1 MKGKT
6 KMKTT
11 TNTYVVN
18 SGTESPQAWVA
29 IKRNRQKIYN
39 GQGKSQVY
47 LKDGQ
52 EFQIELFNP
61 TQTRYLVK
69 FKINGNYSSDR
80 GLILNPGQRYF
91 LDRFIDEDRKLAFS
105 TYEIEDS
112 KAAKKAIEK
121 NGLLEVEFYSETFL
135 HGNIISYPKIY
146 NTPNWSQPIWTT
158 NPSTFWYG
166 TSNGISNNAGGSSTL
181 TLAGST
187 INNVSYTS
195 GTVNCGT
202 TYTSTSNYSSV
213 VNDASIETGRVE
225 KGEKSDQL
233 FEQGYGTFGSWAS
246 YVTTVQIIPLSQK
259 PAEAQEIR
267 SYCTGCGSRIK
278 KQTWKFCPNCGTET
292 N

>member
-1 MKGKT
+1 
-6 KMKTT
+6 MKTT
-11 TNTYVVN
+11 TNTFVVK
-18 SGTESPQAWVA
+18 SETESPQAWIA

-39 GQGKSQVY
+39 RQGKTQVY

-69 FKINGNYSSDR
+69 FKINGNYQADR

-91 LDRFIDEDRKLAFS
+91 LDRFIDDDRKLAFS

-246 YVTTVQIIPLSQK
+246 YTTTVQIIPLSQK

-278 KQTWKFCPNCGTET
+278 KQTWKFCPNCGTEAI
-292 N
+292 

>member
-1 MKGKT
+1 
-6 KMKTT
+6 MKTT
-11 TNTYVVN
+11 TNTFVVN
-18 SGTESPQAWVA
+18 SGTEFPQAWVA

-39 GQGKSQVY
+39 RQGKTQVY

-69 FKINGNYSSDR
+69 FKINGNYQADR

-91 LDRFIDEDRKLAFS
+91 LDRFIDDDKKLEFS
-105 TYEIEDS
+105 TYEVENS

-121 NGLLEVEFYSETFL
+121 NGLLEVEFYAETFL
-135 HGNIISYPKIY
+135 HGNIISYPRIY
-146 NTPNWSQPIWTT
+146 TTPNWSQPIWTT
-158 NPSTFWYG
+158 NPHQFWGG
-166 TSNGISNNAGGSSTL
+166 TSAGIFNNAGGSSTL

-187 INNVSYTS
+187 VNNISYTN
-195 GTVNCGT
+195 GAATIGT

-225 KGEKSDQL
+225 KGEKSDQK
-233 FEQGYGTFGSWAS
+233 FEDGYGTFSSWAS
-246 YVTTVQIIPLSQK
+246 YTTTVQIIPLSQK
-259 PAEAQEIR
+259 PAETQEIR
-267 SYCTGCGSRIK
+267 SYCTGCGSRVK

>member
-1 MKGKT
+1 
-6 KMKTT
+6 MKTS

-158 NPSTFWYG
+158 NPSTFCYG

-187 INNVSYTS
+187 VNNVSYTS

>member
-1 MKGKT
+1 
-6 KMKTT
+6 MKTT
-11 TNTYVVN
+11 TNTFVVK
-18 SGTESPQAWVA
+18 SETESPQAWVA

-39 GQGKSQVY
+39 RQGKTQVY

-69 FKINGNYSSDR
+69 FKINGNYQADR

-91 LDRFIDEDRKLAFS
+91 LDRFIDDDKKLEFS

-121 NGLLEVEFYSETFL
+121 NGLLEVEFYAETFL
-135 HGNIISYPKIY
+135 HGNIISYPRIY
-146 NTPNWSQPIWTT
+146 TTPNWSQPIWTT
-158 NPSTFWYG
+158 NPHQFWGG
-166 TSNGISNNAGGSSTL
+166 TSIGVFNNAGGSSTL
-181 TLAGST
+181 TVAGST
-187 INNVSYTS
+187 VNNITYTS
-195 GTVNCGT
+195 GTLIGGT

-225 KGEKSDQL
+225 KGEKSDQK
-233 FEQGYGTFGSWAS
+233 FEEGYGTFGSWAS
-246 YVTTVQIIPLSQK
+246 YTTTVQIIPLSQK

-267 SYCTGCGSRIK
+267 SYCTGCGSRVK

>member
-1 MKGKT
+1 
-6 KMKTT
+6 MKTT

-18 SGTESPQAWVA
+18 SETESPQAWVA

-39 GQGKSQVY
+39 RQGKTQVY

-69 FKINGNYSSDR
+69 FKINGNYQADR

-91 LDRFIDEDRKLAFS
+91 LDRFIDDDKKLEFS

-121 NGLLEVEFYSETFL
+121 NGLLEVEFYAETFL
-135 HGNIISYPKIY
+135 HGNIISYPRIY
-146 NTPNWSQPIWTT
+146 TTPNWSQPIWTT
-158 NPSTFWYG
+158 NPHQFWGG
-166 TSNGISNNAGGSSTL
+166 TSAGIFNNAGGSSTL

-187 INNVSYTS
+187 VNNITYTS
-195 GTVNCGT
+195 GTVACGT
-202 TYTSTSNYSSV
+202 TYTSSANFSSV

-225 KGEKSDQL
+225 KGEKSDQK
-233 FEQGYGTFGSWAS
+233 FEEGYGTFGSWAS
-246 YVTTVQIIPLSQK
+246 YTTTVQIIPLSQK

-267 SYCTGCGSRIK
+267 SYCTGCGSRVK

>member
-1 MKGKT
+1 
-6 KMKTT
+6 MKTT

-52 EFQIELFNP
+52 EFQVELFNP
-61 TQTRYLVK
+61 TQSRYLAK
-69 FKINGNYSSDR
+69 IKINGSYQSDR

-278 KQTWKFCPNCGTET
+278 KQTWKFCPNCGTEAI
-292 N
+292 

>member
-1 MKGKT
+1 
-6 KMKTT
+6 MKTT

-39 GQGKSQVY
+39 RQGKTQVY

-69 FKINGNYSSDR
+69 FKINGNYQADR

-91 LDRFIDEDRKLAFS
+91 LDRFIDDDKKLAFS
-105 TYEIEDS
+105 TYEVEDT

-121 NGLLEVEFYSETFL
+121 NGLLEVEFYAETFL
-135 HGNIISYPKIY
+135 HGNIISYPRIY

-225 KGEKSDQL
+225 KGEKSDQK
-233 FEQGYGTFGSWAS
+233 FEEGYGTFGSWAS
-246 YVTTVQIIPLSQK
+246 YTTTVQIIPLSQK

-278 KQTWKFCPNCGTET
+278 KQTWKFCPNCGTEAI
-292 N
+292 

>member
-1 MKGKT
+1 
-6 KMKTT
+6 
-11 TNTYVVN
+11 VVN

>member
-1 MKGKT
+1 
-6 KMKTT
+6 MKTT

-18 SGTESPQAWVA
+18 SGTEFPQAWIA

-39 GQGKSQVY
+39 KGGKTQVY

-69 FKINGNYSSDR
+69 FKINGNYQSDR
-80 GLILNPGQRYF
+80 GIILNPGQRYF
-91 LDRFIDEDRKLAFS
+91 LDRFIDEDKKLEFS
-105 TYEIEDS
+105 TYEVENTKS
-112 KAAKKAIEK
+112 AKKAIEK

-135 HGNIISYPKIY
+135 NGNIISYPRIY

-158 NPSTFWYG
+158 NPHTFWGG
-166 TSNGISNNAGGSSTL
+166 TSNGVFNNAGGSSTL

-187 INNVSYTS
+187 VNNITYTS
-195 GTVNCGT
+195 GTVACGT
-202 TYTSTSNYSSV
+202 TYTTSANYSSV

-225 KGEKSDQL
+225 KGEKSDQK
-233 FEQGYGTFGSWAS
+233 FEEGYGTFSSWAA
-246 YVTTVQIIPLSQK
+246 YTTTVQIIPLSQK
-259 PAEAQEIR
+259 PVETQEIR

-278 KQTWKFCPNCGTET
+278 KQTWKFCPNCGTEA

>member
-1 MKGKT
+1 
-6 KMKTT
+6 MKTT
-11 TNTYVVN
+11 TNTFVVK
-18 SGTESPQAWVA
+18 SETEFPQAWIA

-39 GQGKSQVY
+39 RQGKTQVY

-69 FKINGNYSSDR
+69 FKINGNYQADR

-91 LDRFIDEDRKLAFS
+91 LDRFIDDDKKLEFS
-105 TYEIEDS
+105 TYEVEDS

-121 NGLLEVEFYSETFL
+121 NGLLEVEFYAETFL
-135 HGNIISYPKIY
+135 HGNIISYPRIY
-146 NTPNWSQPIWTT
+146 TTPNWSQPIWTT
-158 NPSTFWYG
+158 NPHQFWGG
-166 TSNGISNNAGGSSTL
+166 TSAGIFNNAGGSSTL

-187 INNVSYTS
+187 VNNITYTS
-195 GTVNCGT
+195 GTVACGT
-202 TYTSTSNYSSV
+202 TYTSSANYSSV

-225 KGEKSDQL
+225 KGEKSDQK
-233 FEQGYGTFGSWAS
+233 FEEGYGTFGSWAS
-246 YVTTVQIIPLSQK
+246 YTTTVQIIPLSQK

-267 SYCTGCGSRIK
+267 SYCTGCGSRVK

>member
-1 MKGKT
+1 
-6 KMKTT
+6 MKTT
-11 TNTYVVN
+11 TNTFVVK
-18 SGTESPQAWVA
+18 SETESPQAWIA

-39 GQGKSQVY
+39 RQGKTQVY

-69 FKINGNYSSDR
+69 FKINGNYQADR

-91 LDRFIDEDRKLAFS
+91 LDRFIDDDKKLEFS
-105 TYEIEDS
+105 TYEIENS

-121 NGLLEVEFYSETFL
+121 NGLLEVEFYAETFL
-135 HGNIISYPKIY
+135 HGNIISYPRIY
-146 NTPNWSQPIWTT
+146 TTPNWSQPIWTT
-158 NPSTFWYG
+158 NPHQFWGG
-166 TSNGISNNAGGSSTL
+166 TSAGIFNNAGGSSTL

-187 INNVSYTS
+187 VNNITYTS
-195 GTVNCGT
+195 GTVACGT
-202 TYTSTSNYSSV
+202 TYTSSANYSSV

-225 KGEKSDQL
+225 KGEKSDQK
-233 FEQGYGTFGSWAS
+233 FEEGYGTFGSWAS
-246 YVTTVQIIPLSQK
+246 YTTTVQIIPLSQK

-267 SYCTGCGSRIK
+267 SYCTGCGSRVK

>member
-1 MKGKT
+1 
-6 KMKTT
+6 MKTT

-18 SGTESPQAWVA
+18 SGTEFPQAWVA

-39 GQGKSQVY
+39 RQGKTQVY

-61 TQTRYLVK
+61 TQTRYLAK
-69 FKINGNYSSDR
+69 IKINGSYQSDR

-121 NGLLEVEFYSETFL
+121 NGLLEVEFYAET
-135 HGNIISYPKIY
+135 
-146 NTPNWSQPIWTT
+146 
-158 NPSTFWYG
+158 TFF
-166 TSNGISNNAGGSSTL
+166 S
-181 TLAGST
+181 
-187 INNVSYTS
+187 TS
-195 GTVNCGT
+195 GTTYWRNPYLYGGT
-202 TYTSTSNYSSV
+202 LTVPGTINAFNTTTTGNSSTITYGGSTVSNLSLTSSSTGSMNTSYFTNSSNLSSV

-225 KGEKSDQL
+225 KGDKSDQI
-233 FEQGYGTFGSWAS
+233 FEDSYGTFNSWAS
-246 YVTTVQIIPLSQK
+246 YTTTVQVIPLSQK
-259 PAEAQEIR
+259 PVEAQEIR

-278 KQTWKFCPNCGTET
+278 KQTWKFCPNCGTEAI
-292 N
+292 

>member
-1 MKGKT
+1 
-6 KMKTT
+6 MKTT
-11 TNTYVVN
+11 TNTYVVKPE
-18 SGTESPQAWVA
+18 TESPQAWVA

-39 GQGKSQVY
+39 RQGKTQVY

-69 FKINGNYSSDR
+69 FKINGNYQADR

-91 LDRFIDEDRKLAFS
+91 LDRFIDDDKKLEFS

-121 NGLLEVEFYSETFL
+121 NGLLEVEFYAETFL
-135 HGNIISYPKIY
+135 HGNIISYPRIY
-146 NTPNWSQPIWTT
+146 TTPNWSQPIWTT
-158 NPSTFWYG
+158 NPHQFWGG
-166 TSNGISNNAGGSSTL
+166 TSAGIFNNAGGSSTL

-187 INNVSYTS
+187 VNNITYTS
-195 GTVNCGT
+195 GTVTGGT
-202 TYTSTSNYSSV
+202 TYTSASNFSSV

-225 KGEKSDQL
+225 KGEKSDQK
-233 FEQGYGTFGSWAS
+233 FEEGYGTFGSWAS
-246 YVTTVQIIPLSQK
+246 YTTTVQIIPLSQK

-267 SYCTGCGSRIK
+267 SYCTGCGSRVK
-278 KQTWKFCPNCGTET
+278 
-292 N
+292 

>member
-1 MKGKT
+1 
-6 KMKTT
+6 MKTT
-11 TNTYVVN
+11 TNTFVVK
-18 SGTESPQAWVA
+18 SETESPQAWVA

-39 GQGKSQVY
+39 RQGKTQVY

-69 FKINGNYSSDR
+69 FKINGNYQADR

-91 LDRFIDEDRKLAFS
+91 LDRFIDDDKKLEFS

-121 NGLLEVEFYSETFL
+121 NGLLEVEFYAETFL
-135 HGNIISYPKIY
+135 HGNIISYPRIY
-146 NTPNWSQPIWTT
+146 TTPNWSQPIWTT
-158 NPSTFWYG
+158 NPHQFWGG
-166 TSNGISNNAGGSSTL
+166 TSNGIINNVGGSSTL

-187 INNVSYTS
+187 VNNITYTS
-195 GTVNCGT
+195 GTVACGT
-202 TYTSTSNYSSV
+202 TYTSSANFSSV

-225 KGEKSDQL
+225 KGEKSDQK
-233 FEQGYGTFGSWAS
+233 FEEGYGTFGSWAS
-246 YVTTVQIIPLSQK
+246 YTTTVQIIPLSQK

-267 SYCTGCGSRIK
+267 SYCTGCGSRVK

>member
-1 MKGKT
+1 
-6 KMKTT
+6 MKTT
-11 TNTYVVN
+11 TNTFVVK
-18 SGTESPQAWVA
+18 SETEFPQAWIA

-39 GQGKSQVY
+39 RQGKTQVY

-69 FKINGNYSSDR
+69 FKINGNYQADR

-91 LDRFIDEDRKLAFS
+91 LDRFIDDDKKLEFS
-105 TYEIEDS
+105 TYEVEDS

-121 NGLLEVEFYSETFL
+121 NGLLEVEFYAETFL
-135 HGNIISYPKIY
+135 HGNIISYPRIY

-158 NPSTFWYG
+158 NPHQFWGG
-166 TSNGISNNAGGSSTL
+166 TSAGIFNNVGGSSTL

-187 INNVSYTS
+187 VNNITYTS
-195 GTVNCGT
+195 GTVACGT
-202 TYTSTSNYSSV
+202 TYTSSANYSSV

-225 KGEKSDQL
+225 KGEKSDQK
-233 FEQGYGTFGSWAS
+233 FEEGYGTFGSWAS
-246 YVTTVQIIPLSQK
+246 YTTTVQIIPLSQK

-267 SYCTGCGSRIK
+267 SYCTGCGSRVK

>member
-1 MKGKT
+1 
-6 KMKTT
+6 MKTT
-11 TNTYVVN
+11 TNTYVVK
-18 SGTESPQAWVA
+18 SETEFPQAWVA

-39 GQGKSQVY
+39 KGGKTQVY

-69 FKINGNYSSDR
+69 FKINGNYQADR

-91 LDRFIDEDRKLAFS
+91 LDRFIDDDKKLEFS

-121 NGLLEVEFYSETFL
+121 NGLLEVEFYAETFL
-135 HGNIISYPKIY
+135 HGNIISYPRIY
-146 NTPNWSQPIWTT
+146 TTPNWSQPIWTT
-158 NPSTFWYG
+158 NPHQFWGG
-166 TSNGISNNAGGSSTL
+166 TSAGIFNNAGGSSTL

-187 INNVSYTS
+187 VNNITYTS
-195 GTVNCGT
+195 GTVACGT
-202 TYTSTSNYSSV
+202 TYTSSANYSSV

-225 KGEKSDQL
+225 KGEKSDQK
-233 FEQGYGTFGSWAS
+233 FEEGYGTFGSWAS
-246 YVTTVQIIPLSQK
+246 YTTTVQIIPLSQK

-267 SYCTGCGSRIK
+267 SYCTGCGSRVK

>member
-1 MKGKT
+1 
-6 KMKTT
+6 MKTT

-225 KGEKSDQL
+225 KGEKSDQK
-233 FEQGYGTFGSWAS
+233 FEVGYGTFGSWAS
-246 YVTTVQIIPLSQK
+246 YTTTVQIIPLSQK

>member
-18 SGTESPQAWVA
+18 SGTETPQAWVA

-246 YVTTVQIIPLSQK
+246 YTTTVQIIPLSQK

-278 KQTWKFCPNCGTET
+278 KQTWKFCPNCGTEAI
-292 N
+292 

>member
-1 MKGKT
+1 
-6 KMKTT
+6 MKTT

-39 GQGKSQVY
+39 GQGKTQVY

-52 EFQIELFNP
+52 EFQVELFNP
-61 TQTRYLVK
+61 TQSRYLAK
-69 FKINGNYSSDR
+69 IKINGSYQSDR

-121 NGLLEVEFYSETFL
+121 NGLLEVEFYAETTFFSTS
-135 HGNIISYPKIY
+135 G
-146 NTPNWSQPIWTT
+146 TT
-158 NPSTFWYG
+158 YWRNPYLY
-166 TSNGISNNAGGSSTL
+166 GGSL
-181 TLAGST
+181 TVPGTINAFNTTTTGTANTFTYAGST
-187 INNVSYTS
+187 VNNVSFTTS
-195 GTVNCGT
+195 
-202 TYTSTSNYSSV
+202 STGSTLASYFINSSNLSSV

-225 KGEKSDQL
+225 KGDKSGQS
-233 FEQGYGTFGSWAS
+233 FEDGSGTFNSWAS
-246 YVTTVQIIPLSQK
+246 YTTTVQVIPLSQK
-259 PAEAQEIR
+259 PVEAQEIR

-278 KQTWKFCPNCGTET
+278 KQTWKFCPNCGTE
-292 N
+292 NN

>member
-1 MKGKT
+1 
-6 KMKTT
+6 MKTT

-39 GQGKSQVY
+39 KGGKTQVY

-69 FKINGNYSSDR
+69 FKINGNYQADR

-91 LDRFIDEDRKLAFS
+91 LDRFIDDDKKLAFS
-105 TYEIEDS
+105 TYEVEDT

-121 NGLLEVEFYSETFL
+121 NGLLEVEFYAETFL
-135 HGNIISYPKIY
+135 HGNIISYPRIY

-187 INNVSYTS
+187 VNNITYTS
-195 GTVNCGT
+195 GTVACGT
-202 TYTSTSNYSSV
+202 TYTSSANFSSV

-233 FEQGYGTFGSWAS
+233 FEQGYGTFNSWAA
-246 YVTTVQIIPLSQK
+246 YTTTVQIIPLSQK

-278 KQTWKFCPNCGTET
+278 KQTWKFCPNCGTEA

>member
-1 MKGKT
+1 
-6 KMKTT
+6 MKTS

-166 TSNGISNNAGGSSTL
+166 TSNGISNNAGGSSTF

-259 PAEAQEIR
+259 PAETQEIR

-278 KQTWKFCPNCGTET
+278 KQTWKFCPNCGTE
-292 N
+292 NN

>member
-1 MKGKT
+1 
-6 KMKTT
+6 
-11 TNTYVVN
+11 VVN
-18 SGTESPQAWVA
+18 SETESPQAWVA

-39 GQGKSQVY
+39 RQGKTQVY

-69 FKINGNYSSDR
+69 FKINGNYQADR

-91 LDRFIDEDRKLAFS
+91 LDRFIDDDKKLAFS
-105 TYEIEDS
+105 TYEVEDT
-112 KAAKKAIEK
+112 KTAKKAIEK
-121 NGLLEVEFYSETFL
+121 NGLLEVEFYAETFL
-135 HGNIISYPKIY
+135 HGNIISYPRIY
-146 NTPNWSQPIWTT
+146 TTPNWSQPIWTT
-158 NPSTFWYG
+158 NPHQFWGG
-166 TSNGISNNAGGSSTL
+166 TSNGVFNNAVGSSTL

-187 INNVSYTS
+187 VNNITYTS
-195 GTVNCGT
+195 GTLIGGT

-225 KGEKSDQL
+225 KGEKSEQK
-233 FEQGYGTFGSWAS
+233 FEEGYGTFGSWAS
-246 YVTTVQIIPLSQK
+246 YTTTVQIIPLSQK

-278 KQTWKFCPNCGTET
+278 KQTWKFCPNCGTEAI
-292 N
+292 

>member
-1 MKGKT
+1 
-6 KMKTT
+6 MKTT

-278 KQTWKFCPNCGTET
+278 KQTWKFCPNCGTE
-292 N
+292 NN

>member
-1 MKGKT
+1 
-6 KMKTT
+6 MKTS

-259 PAEAQEIR
+259 PVEAQEIR

-292 N
+292 I

>member
-1 MKGKT
+1 
-6 KMKTT
+6 MKTT
-11 TNTYVVN
+11 TNTYVGS
-18 SGTESPQAWVA
+18 SGTEFPQAWIA
-29 IKRNRQKIYN
+29 IKRNRQKIY
-39 GQGKSQVY
+39 GKGGKTQVY

-69 FKINGNYSSDR
+69 FKINGNYQADR
-80 GLILNPGQRYF
+80 GIILNPGQRYF
-91 LDRFIDEDRKLAFS
+91 LDRFIDDDKKLEFS
-105 TYEIEDS
+105 TYEVENT

-121 NGLLEVEFYSETFL
+121 NGLLEVEFYAETFL
-135 HGNIISYPKIY
+135 NGNIISYPRTYI
-146 NTPNWSQPIWTT
+146 TPNWSQPIWTT
-158 NPSTFWYG
+158 NPNTFWG
-166 TSNGISNNAGGSSTL
+166 GIPNDVFNNAGGSSTL

-187 INNVSYTS
+187 VNNITYTS
-195 GTVNCGT
+195 GTVACGT

-225 KGEKSDQL
+225 KGEKSDQK

-246 YVTTVQIIPLSQK
+246 YTTTVQIIPLSQK

>member
-1 MKGKT
+1 
-6 KMKTT
+6 MKTT

-39 GQGKSQVY
+39 RQGKTQVY

-69 FKINGNYSSDR
+69 FKINGNYQADR

-91 LDRFIDEDRKLAFS
+91 LDRFIDDDRKLAFS

>member
-1 MKGKT
+1 
-6 KMKTT
+6 MKTT
-11 TNTYVVN
+11 TNTFVVK
-18 SGTESPQAWVA
+18 SETESPQAWIA

-39 GQGKSQVY
+39 RQGKTQVY

-69 FKINGNYSSDR
+69 LKINGNYSSDR

-91 LDRFIDEDRKLAFS
+91 LDRFIDDDKKLEFS
-105 TYEIEDS
+105 TYEVEDS

-187 INNVSYTS
+187 INNISYTS

>member
-1 MKGKT
+1 
-6 KMKTT
+6 MKTT
-11 TNTYVVN
+11 TNTFVVK
-18 SGTESPQAWVA
+18 SETEFPQAWIA

-39 GQGKSQVY
+39 RQGKTQVY

-69 FKINGNYSSDR
+69 FKINGNYQADR

-91 LDRFIDEDRKLAFS
+91 LDRFIDDDKKLEFS

-121 NGLLEVEFYSETFL
+121 NGLLEVEFYAETFL
-135 HGNIISYPKIY
+135 HGNIISYPRIY
-146 NTPNWSQPIWTT
+146 TTPNWSQPIWTT
-158 NPSTFWYG
+158 NPHQFWGG
-166 TSNGISNNAGGSSTL
+166 TSAGIFNNAGGSSTL

-187 INNVSYTS
+187 VNNITYTS
-195 GTVNCGT
+195 GTVACGT
-202 TYTSTSNYSSV
+202 TYTSSANYSSV

-225 KGEKSDQL
+225 KGEKSDQK
-233 FEQGYGTFGSWAS
+233 FEEGYGTFSSWAS
-246 YVTTVQIIPLSQK
+246 YTTSVQIIPLSQK

-267 SYCTGCGSRIK
+267 SYCTGCGSRVK

>member
-1 MKGKT
+1 
-6 KMKTT
+6 MKTT

-18 SGTESPQAWVA
+18 SGTEFPQAWVA

-39 GQGKSQVY
+39 GQGKTQVY

-69 FKINGNYSSDR
+69 FKINGNYQADR

-91 LDRFIDEDRKLAFS
+91 LDRFIDDDRKLAFS

-225 KGEKSDQL
+225 KGEKSDQK
-233 FEQGYGTFGSWAS
+233 FEEGYGTFSSWAS
-246 YVTTVQIIPLSQK
+246 YTTTVQIIPLSQK

-267 SYCTGCGSRIK
+267 SYCTGCGSRVK

>member
-1 MKGKT
+1 
-6 KMKTT
+6 MKTT